1 MNDELGF
8 VFSDSKNILG
18 KLLQKVLQ
26 KILQYI

>member
-1 MNDELGF
+1 MNAELGF